1 MPEIGRKCGYIMIV
15 KLYDAENGV
24 EKIIKNAVSLAMYN
38 GKIVVTD
45 NKNVEFFIPPHE
57 FEKHCVYATD
67 DVEER
72 NND

>member
-1 MPEIGRKCGYIMIV
+1 MKV

-24 EKIIKNAVSLAMYN
+24 EKIIKNAVSLAIYN

-45 NKNVEFFIPPHE
+45 NKDVKFFISQDE
-57 FEKHCVYATD
+57 FDNHCVYATN
-67 DVEER
+67 DVEEC

>member
-1 MPEIGRKCGYIMIV
+1 MIV

-24 EKIIKNAVSLAMYN
+24 EKIIKNAVSLAIYN
-38 GKIVVTD
+38 GKIVVAD

-57 FEKHCVYATD
+57 FEHHCVYATD
-67 DVEER
+67 DVEVC